1 LDLEGVIKW
10 TKTFVFQ
17 FFAKRVLEIHCRRLP
32 QEEVRFTIITMDR
45 SGFRFPSW
53 PLIHDTIK
61 NALHSQ
67 LSLNSDDFEQ
77 EAKRLITRFRKEILS
92 ASSIKCRLM
101 GYLQNSI
108 NACQSED
115 AHAQHARDIFP
126 GTLHCEAVLA
136 AIGEYPDCAILDKNQ
151 TLIHIAQVFA
161 SLTFSHNQFD

>member
-1 LDLEGVIKW
+1 M
-10 TKTFVFQ
+10 
-17 FFAKRVLEIHCRRLP
+17 LEIHCRRLP
-32 QEEVRFTIITMDR
+32 KEEVRFTIITTDR

-53 PLIHDTIK
+53 PLIQDTIK

-67 LSLNSDDFEQ
+67 LSPNSDDFEQ

-92 ASSIKCRLM
+92 ASSIRCRLM
-101 GYLQNSI
+101 QYLQNSI

-115 AHAQHARDIFP
+115 ANAQAVPARDIFP

-136 AIGEYPDCAILDKNQ
+136 AIGEYPERAILDKNQ
-151 TLIHIAQVFA
+151 TLINIAQV